1 MLDGYSPIFTLVA
14 TALAL
19 IANLICMRWL
29 RIEERQVLD
38 QSRYPTIDGL
48 RGFLAFFVFLHHAAY
63 WLLYSGSG
71 EWIKPRTK
79 FYTNLGPLGVS
90 LFFMITA
97 FLFIGKILDEPC
109 NTRESWY
116 RTYRSRIYRIVQLY
130 FVAIGLLLLLVGIQT
145 RWIIAEPLGRLMR
158 NVASW
163 IFFNFGGQPDINGL
177 AGTPLIISGVTWTLM
192 YEWAFYLLLPVFAA
206 MLGKKPPVEI
216 FLASLASGIA
226 FLKFKAEIR
235 FLWPFF
241 GGIVAVFFVRLPK
254 FRQFAQTS
262 VADVVVLLCLGC
274 SLMLLH
280 YSSLQTLLL
289 SMAFCLMAAGASI
302 FGLLN
307 RISIRFF
314 GQPAYSVYLIHGL
327 LIHITFRFI
336 FSQSDAAGFS
346 ALQYWSVICL
356 MSPVLIVIAHLSF
369 RYIESPWMN
378 IGRFK
383 KLP

>member
-116 RTYRSRIYRIVQLY
+116 RTYRSRIYRIVPLY

-226 FLKFKAEIR
+226 FLKFKAFLRRHRCRVFCSTAEVQAICPDIR
-235 FLWPFF
+235 R
-241 GGIVAVFFVRLPK
+241 GRCGVAMSWMFIDAIALLFIADIIAFYGVLSNGRRSID
-254 FRQFAQTS
+254 FRS
-262 VADVVVLLCLGC
+262 
-274 SLMLLH
+274 
-280 YSSLQTLLL
+280 
-289 SMAFCLMAAGASI
+289 
-302 FGLLN
+302 
-307 RISIRFF
+307 
-314 GQPAYSVYLIHGL
+314 
-327 LIHITFRFI
+327 
-336 FSQSDAAGFS
+336 
-346 ALQYWSVICL
+346 
-356 MSPVLIVIAHLSF
+356 
-369 RYIESPWMN
+369 IESN
-378 IGRFK
+378 K
-383 KLP
+383 H